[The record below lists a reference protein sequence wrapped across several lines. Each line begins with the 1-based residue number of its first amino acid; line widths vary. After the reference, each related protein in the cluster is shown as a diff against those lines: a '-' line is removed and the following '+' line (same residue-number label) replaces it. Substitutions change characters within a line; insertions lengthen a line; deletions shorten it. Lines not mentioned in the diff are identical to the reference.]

1 MATRFSDSDLAFR
14 VQATGDNE
22 AMKEILQNH
31 SGIYLKILDHSLPD
45 DYAEKRELAQDRE
58 YKLYEYT
65 MAYKPEKKMKLSTY
79 FGQRIKWECMNIYN
93 RSHRY
98 NEEADE
104 NSLDCSYEQ
113 ELENVNEE
121 VLAEIFSLAENY
133 SDSRASFIIKARYT
147 GCKDG
152 KNKSWK
158 EVAEELGI
166 KPAVAMNIQKKFLAS
181 IKKNLV
187 KYI

>member
-1 MATRFSDSDLAFR
+1 MATRFSDSDLAYR
-14 VQATGDNE
+14 VQTTGDNE
-22 AMKEILQNH
+22 AMKQIILSH
-31 SGIYLKILDHSLPD
+31 TGVFLKVLDSSLPD
-45 DYAEKRELAQDRE
+45 DYAEKKELANDRE

-113 ELENVNEE
+113 EFDNISEE
-121 VLAEIFSLAENY
+121 VLSEIFSLAENY
-133 SDSRASFIIKARYT
+133 FDNRASFIIQARFT

-152 KNKSWK
+152 KNKTWK
-158 EVAEELGI
+158 EIGSELGI
-166 KPAVAMNIQKKFLAS
+166 KPAVAMNIQRKFLGS
-181 IKKNLV
+181 IKKNLL
-187 KYI
+187 KYV